1 VFAAAGTLLWIA
13 WSGVQTHA
21 PTFVRFVVA
30 WTFFVAG
37 PGAAAAC
44 ILTTRADMLERWV
57 LPAAAGIVASPLLA
71 NALLVIGAE
80 RAFPLIAA
88 ALGGAGLERIISSP
102 PAPRPPRRTW
112 VAFALVSAVALG
124 AGAVAYAHRLEVT
137 SDAVNVFGDYDA
149 YDSSYYAAMSA
160 ELTHHFPPQSP
171 FYAGHALNYSWY
183 PQLLLAL
190 IHRYGDVALLDT
202 YFVYAW
208 PFFLVA
214 LAMMAFVAVRRMA
227 GTPVATLATLLLVLG
242 SDFSYLAAIFF
253 RRLRA
258 WDDLVWSTNWMTPGA
273 ELLYYNPWTPALV
286 VAFLALWS
294 MARHEETG
302 GRALLAASCISV
314 GTLMMFKPFGFA
326 LIVGGLLAA
335 AIFSRDD
342 VAARRRF
349 LVVCAGGTA
358 IALPFVVNAF
368 LLRADSQSTLVLGS
382 GYGGVLPV
390 IVTRQLGLSQPLERL
405 IDALGGGQFVAALM
419 PIVVANVLFFAGGL
433 GVRVLALPAVWR
445 GLRSAPAE
453 RPIWRLLGWIVV
465 IGAVTP
471 LAIVTNPYH
480 QSFMFY
486 QGSLFVLWIFV
497 ARTVVGDASHP
508 SSRRLLAAAIV
519 VALAA
524 PSTVHYLHVKWT
536 DSRHPFWTF
545 TRDGLAVVN
554 ALRHQDV
561 DSTVVAHRFPGGASI
576 FPVLSERHVLLAWS
590 AYARG
595 VQARVLEAEMDDFF
609 HDVTAD
615 PRKSWSMLR
624 RNHVTHV
631 IEITGD
637 HINPQ
642 ILERLSPL
650 LVTPMYRL
658 LAVPPET
665 GCAAES
671 DCR

>member
-1 VFAAAGTLLWIA
+1 
-13 WSGVQTHA
+13 
-21 PTFVRFVVA
+21 
-30 WTFFVAG
+30 
-37 PGAAAAC
+37 
-44 ILTTRADMLERWV
+44 M
-57 LPAAAGIVASPLLA
+57 
-71 NALLVIGAE
+71 
-80 RAFPLIAA
+80 
-88 ALGGAGLERIISSP
+88 
-102 PAPRPPRRTW
+102 
-112 VAFALVSAVALG
+112 
-124 AGAVAYAHRLEVT
+124 
-137 SDAVNVFGDYDA
+137 
-149 YDSSYYAAMSA
+149 
-160 ELTHHFPPQSP
+160 
-171 FYAGHALNYSWY
+171 
-183 PQLLLAL
+183 
-190 IHRYGDVALLDT
+190 IHRYGDVALLDA

-208 PFFLVA
+208 PFFLVT
-214 LAMMAFVAVRRMA
+214 LAMTSFVTVRCMSSTA
-227 GTPVATLATLLLVLG
+227 VATLATLLLVLG

-286 VAFLALWS
+286 VAFLAFWS

-302 GRALLAASCISV
+302 GRALLVASCISV

-326 LIVGGLLAA
+326 LIVGGLLTA
-335 AIFSRDD
+335 AIFGRED

-349 LVVCAGGTA
+349 LAVCGGGIA

-368 LLRADSQSTLVLGS
+368 LLRADSQSTLTLGS

-390 IVTRQLGLSQPLERL
+390 IVMRQLGLDRPLERL
-405 IDALGGGQFVAALM
+405 IDALGGGRFVAALV
-419 PIVVANVLFFAGGL
+419 PVVVANVLFFAGGL
-433 GVRVLALPAVWR
+433 GMRVLALPVVWR
-445 GLRSAPAE
+445 ALRSAHAE
-453 RPIWRLLGWIVV
+453 RPMWRLLAWIVV

-497 ARTVVGDASHP
+497 ARTVVGDASHRR
-508 SSRRLLAAAIV
+508 SRRLLAAAVV

-545 TRDGLAVVN
+545 TPDGLTVVD

-561 DSTVVAHRFPGGASI
+561 DKTVVAHRFPGGASI
-576 FPVLSERHVLLAWS
+576 FPVLSERHALLAWS

-615 PRKSWSMLR
+615 PRQSWSMLR

-642 ILERLSPL
+642 IRERLSPV

-665 GCAAES
+665 SCAAAEF
-671 DCR
+671 DRR